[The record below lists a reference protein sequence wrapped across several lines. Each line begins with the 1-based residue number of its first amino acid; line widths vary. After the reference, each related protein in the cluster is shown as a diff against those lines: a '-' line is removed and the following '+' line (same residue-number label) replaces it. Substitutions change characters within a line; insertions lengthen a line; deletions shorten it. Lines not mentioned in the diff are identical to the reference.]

1 MATTVFRVE
10 KKDNFTIISN
20 RHLQDSTLSN
30 KAKGLL
36 TIMLSLPPTWDMTL
50 KGLVSLSSDGVDAI
64 RSTITELEQHGYLSR
79 TRERNALGQ
88 MQCTEYTIHE
98 EPVKAGE
105 STQTPTSPEA
115 DTDSPAEEQPGQKPG
130 LTGDSDQMGKSDV
143 AQIGKSDVDKP
154 SESDAEKNRLTQV
167 GKSNVDQIGFPNIG
181 KPYVGKSD
189 PIKDLNNKNT
199 EEIKYS
205 LSHPYHLDRS
215 KQTAHRMDRIEKAAK
230 LQKERESYE
239 LLLKDNIDYDDL
251 MEDPDADFREFVKL
265 ALDVM
270 LDAVTTT
277 TPILRVKG
285 QDFPAETVKSRLLRL
300 TSQQI
305 TYVWESLQNSSR
317 KIANLQ
323 SYLLTALYNSLTGED
338 LYYGQ
343 WVKHDFSHAAG
354 GNA

>member
-64 RSTITELEQHGYLSR
+64 RSTIAELEQHGYLSR

-98 EPVKAGE
+98 EPVQLTEGKRE
-105 STQTPTSPEA
+105 TSHSKSEQEPSIAPEA
-115 DTDSPAEEQPGQKPG
+115 EEISGQNADV
-130 LTGDSDQMGKSDV
+130 TGISSQMGKSDV
-143 AQIGKSDVDKP
+143 AQMGKSDVDK
-154 SESDAEKNRLTQV
+154 SAESDAEKNGLI
-167 GKSNVDQIGFPNIG
+167 QIGFPNIG

-199 EEIKYS
+199 DGIKYS
-205 LSHPYHLDRS
+205 PSHPYHLDSS
-215 KQTAHRMDRIEKAAK
+215 KQDAHRIDGIEKAAK
-230 LQKERESYE
+230 LQKERTEYES
-239 LLLKDNIDYDDL
+239 LLKDNIDYDDL
-251 MEDPDADFREFVKL
+251 MENPDVEFCEY
-265 ALDVM
+265 
-270 LDAVTTT
+270 
-277 TPILRVKG
+277 VKG
-285 QDFPAETVKSRLLRL
+285 QDFPAETVKSWLLRL

-305 TYVWESLQNSSR
+305 IYVWESLQNSNR
-317 KIANLQ
+317 KIANIQ

-343 WVKHDFSHAAG
+343 WVKQDLSRVAG
-354 GNA
+354 QDA

>member
-64 RSTITELEQHGYLSR
+64 RSTIAELEQHGYLSR

-98 EPVKAGE
+98 EPVQLTEGKRE
-105 STQTPTSPEA
+105 TSHSKSEQEPSIAPEA
-115 DTDSPAEEQPGQKPG
+115 EEISGQNADV
-130 LTGDSDQMGKSDV
+130 TGISSQMGKSDV
-143 AQIGKSDVDKP
+143 AQMGKSDVDK
-154 SESDAEKNRLTQV
+154 SAESDAEKNGLI
-167 GKSNVDQIGFPNIG
+167 QIGFPNIG
-181 KPYVGKSD
+181 KPYVGKAD

-199 EEIKYS
+199 DGIKYS
-205 LSHPYHLDRS
+205 PSHPYHLDSS
-215 KQTAHRMDRIEKAAK
+215 KQDAHRIDGIEKAAK
-230 LQKERESYE
+230 LQKERTEYES
-239 LLLKDNIDYDDL
+239 LLKDNIDYDDL
-251 MEDPDADFREFVKL
+251 MENPDVEFCEYVKL

-270 LDAVTTT
+270 LDTVTTT
-277 TPILRVKG
+277 TPLLRVKG
-285 QDFPAETVKSRLLRL
+285 QDFPAETVKSWLLRL

-305 TYVWESLQNSSR
+305 IYVWESLQNSNR
-317 KIANLQ
+317 KIANIQ

-343 WVKHDFSHAAG
+343 WVKQDLSRVAG
-354 GNA
+354 QDA